1 MSRRSLVLAKQKTL
15 AFHCF
20 CLLFGSFFFFLLERE
35 LSHNPRV
42 LGAARFTRPDG
53 LYKLYSLIPVAV
65 RLYTHTHTQ
74 SLSKRISTWL
84 NPPIL
89 DCLSERNRWTF
100 ECSAEA
106 VRSRRILYLMGSVNL
121 LDHES
126 MTTAIDTSAYGRPRA
141 LDERVL
147 NSVYDLDTKNLL
159 CASLLFAKKKSSAD
173 YCALIS
179 H

>member
-65 RLYTHTHTQ
+65 RLYTHTHTHTETQ
-74 SLSKRISTWL
+74 QEDFNMI
-84 NPPIL
+84 
-89 DCLSERNRWTF
+89 E
-100 ECSAEA
+100 
-106 VRSRRILYLMGSVNL
+106 
-121 LDHES
+121 
-126 MTTAIDTSAYGRPRA
+126 SAYTRLSFGA
-141 LDERVL
+141 Q
-147 NSVYDLDTKNLL
+147 
-159 CASLLFAKKKSSAD
+159 
-173 YCALIS
+173 
-179 H
+179 